1 MKVVEKHFQLIK
13 EPFIVNYVN
22 NIARQIVA
30 VLPPQPF
37 AYQVHLI
44 KEDTYNAFAT
54 PAGHIF
60 VNSGLI
66 EAMDNEEELAGII
79 SHEISHVVC
88 RHISQQ
94 IERSSKI
101 GLATLA
107 GIAAAVFLGIGGAG
121 ADAINALT
129 IGSVAAGQSFS
140 LAYSRE
146 DEKQAD
152 QIGLKYLTKAGYTGA
167 GLLSIL
173 KKIRDKKWFGE
184 DDIPTYI
191 TTHPAVEERIAYVGV
206 FLENN
211 KPDFHVKKEEAL
223 FKEVHDRLFAMY
235 GDEKAALNYFKE
247 KIRLIPDDPLSHH
260 GYGLIL
266 ERTGYSKEAIPHLR
280 AALEKDAFNSRILKD
295 LGRVYFTDG
304 NYSEALKTL
313 ESSADLDS
321 DDPESLFYIG
331 LTRME
336 LHQWDEAVDVFKRL
350 TEKAP
355 DYKRAFY
362 YIGEAYGKKGDM
374 EEAHY
379 YLGMYY
385 KEKRD
390 IKNAVF
396 HLKKASDYAKD
407 PDKKSK
413 IEEMIK
419 EIGKSD
425 DFRRPDKNDK
435 N

>member
-13 EPFIVNYVN
+13 DPFIVDYANK
-22 NIARQIVA
+22 IAQQIVA

-37 AYQVHLI
+37 PYQVHII

-121 ADAINALT
+121 GAAINALS
-129 IGSVAAGQSFS
+129 IGSVAAGQSLS

-167 GLLSIL
+167 GLLSVL
-173 KKIRDKKWFGE
+173 KKIREKKWFGE

-191 TTHPAVEERIAYVGV
+191 TTHPAVEERIAYIGA
-206 FLENN
+206 FLQNN
-211 KPDFHVKKEEAL
+211 RRTADTKKDNPE
-223 FKEVHDRLFAMY
+223 FQEVHDRLFAMY
-235 GDEKAALNYFKE
+235 GDEKAVLNYFKE
-247 KIRLIPDDPLSHH
+247 KIRSSPDDPEAHH
-260 GYGLIL
+260 GYALIL
-266 ERTGYSKEAIPHLR
+266 ERTGYGKEAIPHLR
-280 AALEKDAFNSRILKD
+280 
-295 LGRVYFTDG
+295 YC
-304 NYSEALKTL
+304 
-313 ESSADLDS
+313 
-321 DDPESLFYIG
+321 
-331 LTRME
+331 
-336 LHQWDEAVDVFKRL
+336 
-350 TEKAP
+350 
-355 DYKRAFY
+355 
-362 YIGEAYGKKGDM
+362 
-374 EEAHY
+374 
-379 YLGMYY
+379 
-385 KEKRD
+385 
-390 IKNAVF
+390 
-396 HLKKASDYAKD
+396 
-407 PDKKSK
+407 
-413 IEEMIK
+413 
-419 EIGKSD
+419 IGKRC
-425 DFRRPDKNDK
+425 F
-435 N
+435 